1 MQSILTPLG
10 WLYGLGASLRRRAH
24 ARGVL
29 GTERLRSP
37 VISVGG
43 LSLGGSMKTPVV
55 QALARAIM
63 ARGQSVGILGH
74 GYRGLKTDPCLVSDG
89 THLLETAASVGDETF
104 LLARELRGCPVAAG
118 RDKVA
123 AGRLLEERFGKR
135 IILVDSG
142 FQHLRLFRDLD
153 IVCVTERD
161 LADRVVPAGL
171 LRESPRA
178 LGRADLVLTDRRS
191 EGPRIGALRARRPG
205 DVFSL
210 VRTDFAFSRVE
221 APDNRVEPPARA
233 YAFCGLGWPE
243 RFVKDLSARGSSVVG
258 HRFFRDHHPYGT
270 RDLREVAEA
279 AARSGADAVV
289 TTGKDAVRI
298 QGWPGPLPL
307 LVLTAR
313 LEIERLPEI
322 LKRMDRVV
330 LARIKAGR

>member
-1 MQSILTPLG
+1 
-10 WLYGLGASLRRRAH
+10 
-24 ARGVL
+24 
-29 GTERLRSP
+29 

-55 QALARAIM
+55 QALARAM
-63 ARGQSVGILGH
+63 VARGQSVSILGH
-74 GYRGLKTDPCLVSDG
+74 GYRGLNTDPRLISDG
-89 THLLETAASVGDETF
+89 TQLLETAASAGDEAF
-104 LLARELRGCPVAAG
+104 LLSQELRGCPVAVG

-171 LRESPRA
+171 LRESSRA
-178 LGRADLVLTDRRS
+178 LTRADLVFTDRRS
-191 EGPRIGALRARRPG
+191 EGPRIGALRAQRAA

-210 VRTDFAFSRVE
+210 VRTDFAFSPVG
-221 APDNRVEPPARA
+221 APENKAEPPARA

-258 HRFFRDHHPYGT
+258 HRFFRDHHPYDA
-270 RDLREVAEA
+270 RDLRDVAEA
-279 AARSGADAVV
+279 AVRSGAGAVV

-313 LEIERLPEI
+313 LEIERLPEV
-322 LKRMDRVV
+322 LKRIDRAV
-330 LARIKAGR
+330 LARIKAGH